1 MKSLFHASLLLVLL
15 AATASAKTVTISGEN
30 FTIDLPDAWNQSAR
44 PDLLLFASDAGGA
57 SAIAIRK
64 FPNENDEV
72 INTGFIRDMKQGMV
86 EQGRSIGTNVAIE
99 AESPLTLGG
108 APAYLIQSR
117 MIPRDSKSIAVRTYV
132 IDANDNFYILS
143 LQSTEPALDAQLQAM
158 AQSFHFTVSP
168 RLPAGAPDALGYQ
181 IGRVI
186 GVVLVLV
193 VAAALIKRVRAR
205 R

>member
-1 MKSLFHASLLLVLL
+1 MKSLLCIPLFLALL
-15 AATASAKTVTISGEN
+15 ATAAGAKTVAIAGEN
-30 FTIDLPDAWNQSAR
+30 LSIDLPDAWTQSDK

-64 FPNENDEV
+64 FPNETDES
-72 INTGFIRDMKQGMV
+72 IGSGFIRDMKQGMV

-117 MIPRDSKSIAVRTYV
+117 MIPPNSKSIAVRTYV
-132 IDANDNFYILS
+132 VDANDSFYILS

-158 AQSFHFTVSP
+158 AQSFRFTVPP
-168 RLPAGAPDALGYQ
+168 RLPTDGADALGYQ
-181 IGRVI
+181 VGRVI
-186 GVVLVLV
+186 GVVLVLA
-193 VAAALIKRVRAR
+193 VAWVLIKRVRAR
-205 R
+205 N

>member
-1 MKSLFHASLLLVLL
+1 MKSLFHSWLLLVLL
-15 AATASAKTVTISGEN
+15 ATVASAKTITIAGEN
-30 FTIDLPDAWNQSAR
+30 FSIDIPDAWTQQAR
-44 PDLLLFASDAGGA
+44 TDLLLFASDAGGA
-57 SAIAIRK
+57 SALAIRK

-72 INTGFIRDMKQGMV
+72 INTAFIRDMKQGMV
-86 EQGRSIGTNVAIE
+86 AEGRSIGTNVAIE

-117 MIPRDSKSIAVRTYV
+117 MIPPHSKSIAVRTYV

-143 LQSTEPALDAQLQAM
+143 LQSTEPALEPQLQAM
-158 AQSFHFTVSP
+158 AQSFHFTVPP

-186 GVVLVLV
+186 GVGLVLV